1 MLRWMIGAARLDPA
15 IYEEL
20 EREYSATVPALLVV
34 VLVSLASGVAVLPAV
49 GLAGVYTR
57 AATAFISWTLFVVI
71 AYLIGT
77 KALPGPETS
86 ATIGELVRTL
96 GFALTPALLLALG
109 GVFPPVLV
117 VLGPLV
123 FVWVLLA
130 TVIAL
135 RAALDLTTA
144 RTLVVAA
151 ISWIGFILVNLMLAP
166 VLG

>member
-151 ISWIGFILVNLMLAP
+151 ISWIGLILVNLMLAP

>member
-15 IYEEL
+15 ICDEL

-34 VLVSLASGVAVLPAV
+34 ALASLASGVALLPAV

-57 AATAFISWTLFVVI
+57 SATAFLSWTLFVVI
-71 AYLIGT
+71 AYLIGA

-86 ATIGELVRTL
+86 ATIGQLVRTL
-96 GFALTPALLLALG
+96 GFAQTPVLLLTLG
-109 GVFPPVLV
+109 GIFPPFLV

-130 TVIAL
+130 TIVAL
-135 RAALDLTTA
+135 REALDLTTT

-151 ISWIGFILVNLMLAP
+151 ISWLGFVLLNLMLAP
-166 VLG
+166 ALG

>member
-20 EREYSATVPALLVV
+20 EHEYGATVPALLVV
-34 VLVSLASGVAVLPAV
+34 VLVSLASGVAVLPAI
-49 GLAGVYTR
+49 GLAGVYTQ

-96 GFALTPALLLALG
+96 GFAQTPVLLLALG
-109 GVFPPVLV
+109 GVFPPVLL

-123 FVWVLLA
+123 FVWVVLA

-151 ISWIGFILVNLMLAP
+151 ISWGGFILVNLMLAP

>member
-34 VLVSLASGVAVLPAV
+34 ALASLASGVALLPAV
-49 GLAGVYTR
+49 GLAGVYSR
-57 AATAFISWTLFVVI
+57 AATAFLSWTLFVVI
-71 AYLIGT
+71 AYLIGA

-86 ATIGELVRTL
+86 ATIGQLVRTL
-96 GFALTPALLLALG
+96 GFAQTPVLLLALG

-130 TVIAL
+130 TIVAL

-144 RTLVVAA
+144 RTFVVAA
-151 ISWIGFILVNLMLAP
+151 ISWFGFILINLMLAP

>member
-20 EREYSATVPALLVV
+20 EHEYGATVPALLVV
-34 VLVSLASGVAVLPAV
+34 VLVSLASGVAVLPAI
-49 GLAGVYTR
+49 GLAGVYTQ

-71 AYLIGT
+71 AYSIGT

-96 GFALTPALLLALG
+96 GFAQTPVLLLALG
-109 GVFPPVLV
+109 GVFPPVLL

-123 FVWVLLA
+123 FVWVVLA

-151 ISWIGFILVNLMLAP
+151 ISWGGFILVNLMLAP